1 MSEIFWFGTLGC
13 EIFWLGA
20 FGVLLL
26 IEILTLGL
34 TTIWFAVGALAA
46 FLLALVQVPLMIQ
59 IVVFIVVSVVML
71 VFTRPIMTKYL
82 NKKTTKTNA
91 ESLVGRKAR
100 VLIPINNLKSEGQV
114 MVNGMEWT
122 ARSTKD
128 EVTVQIVELVRIAG
142 ISGVK
147 LIVEKE
153 NKEENDL

>member
-1 MSEIFWFGTLGC
+1 MYA
-13 EIFWLGA
+13 IFWLGA

-46 FLLALVQVPLMIQ
+46 FLLTRVNASLAIQ
-59 IVVFIVVSVVML
+59 IVVFIIVSMVML
-71 VFTRPIMTKYL
+71 IFTRPIMTKYL

-91 ESLVGRKAR
+91 ESLVGRRAR

-128 EVTVQIVELVRIAG
+128 EVTFQKDEMVHIVG

-153 NKEENDL
+153 NKEDNNL

>member
-128 EVTVQIVELVRIAG
+128 DVTFQKDEMVRIAG